1 MTRRWESDA
10 QMKRVATIASPITP
24 VTAETTGGDVYERFE
39 AEPDT
44 LAIAVVDAEQAPIGL
59 IERGQ
64 FMLKM
69 GSAHGRPLY
78 GGRSVTLV
86 MDSNPL
92 LVDQDT
98 LISDFTGDAL
108 ADRASDLLRGFVVV
122 SCGRYVGV
130 GSALS
135 LLQSANDQSRRQ
147 ATELTEL
154 NSAAARDQS
163 RWSMLF
169 HQSPLPQLCFDASK
183 FYQAL
188 HVDEQDEGPLGS
200 RMQRGYVNIAQ
211 VFGQIELREA
221 NEAAQRLF
229 GVEDFGGRVGV
240 TNFGQDY
247 LAGLFKA
254 ANGISPDGAF
264 PPFEATI
271 RRADGSRV
279 DVRVHVRTLAGGD
292 SPWSICMATYVDMTE
307 AARAARAQREA
318 TEAAEAAN
326 RAKTQ
331 FLATMSHEI
340 RTPLNGV
347 LGMAQAMRGDV
358 LSPAQQGRIDIVRAS
373 GENLL
378 AILNDILD
386 LSKIEAGRLDLERI
400 EFDLDDLASGV
411 CAPFAEAARRKGLGF
426 DLAVEQEARGGYL
439 GDPVRVRQILAN
451 LLANAVKFTEAG
463 ALSMTVAPLPT
474 GFRLTVRDTGAGI
487 EADRIDKIFDKF
499 VQADSS
505 TTRRYGGTGLGLAIS
520 REIAEAMG
528 GAISVRSV
536 PGEGSSFIVDLPLAR
551 CEPAR
556 DLAPASAAS
565 EPPNTA
571 ERPLRIL
578 AAEDNAINQ
587 IVLRTLLEQ
596 FGLQPEIVETGLEA
610 VEAWERG
617 DWDLILMDV
626 QMPVMDGPTATRR
639 IRARELAL
647 GRPRA
652 PIIAL
657 TANAMSHQVGEY
669 LAAGMDGF
677 LAKPIE
683 IAKLYEAIQSVA
695 QATQP
700 GECRDGEIAA

>member
-1 MTRRWESDA
+1 
-10 QMKRVATIASPITP
+10 
-24 VTAETTGGDVYERFE
+24 
-39 AEPDT
+39 
-44 LAIAVVDAEQAPIGL
+44 
-59 IERGQ
+59 
-64 FMLKM
+64 MLKM

-98 LISDFTGDAL
+98 QISDFTGDAL
-108 ADRASDLLRGFVVV
+108 AERASDLLRGFVVV
-122 SCGRYVGV
+122 SHGRYVGV

-135 LLQSANDQSRRQ
+135 LLQSANDESRRQ
-147 ATELTEL
+147 AAELTEL
-154 NSAAARDQS
+154 NLAAARDQS

-169 HQSPLPQLCFDASK
+169 HQSPLPQLCFDASRL
-183 FYQAL
+183 YQAL
-188 HVDEQDEGPLGS
+188 QVDDQHQGPLGS
-200 RMQRGYVNIAQ
+200 RMQRGYASMEQ
-211 VFGQIELREA
+211 VFGHLALREA
-221 NEAAQRLF
+221 NEAAHRLF
-229 GVEDFGGRVGV
+229 GVEDFVGRVDLKH
-240 TNFGQDY
+240 FGEDY

-254 ANGISPDGAF
+254 ADGISPDGAF
-264 PPFEATI
+264 PSFETTI
-271 RRADGSRV
+271 HRADGV
-279 DVRVHVRTLAGGD
+279 PVEVRVHVRTLAGGD
-292 SPWSICMATYVDMTE
+292 RPWSICMATFVDMTE
-307 AARAARAQREA
+307 VQRAARAQREA

-358 LSPAQQGRIDIVRAS
+358 LSAVQQDRIDIIRAS

-400 EFDLDDLASGV
+400 EFDLDDLARGV
-411 CAPFAEAARRKGLGF
+411 CAPFAEAAHAKGLAF
-426 DLAVEQEARGGYL
+426 DLAMQPEARGSYL
-439 GDPVRVRQILAN
+439 GDPVRVRQILGN

-463 ALSMTVAPLPT
+463 ALNVIVAPLPS

-487 EADRIDKIFDKF
+487 AADRVDRIFDKF

-528 GAISVRSV
+528 GVISVRST

-556 DLAPASAAS
+556 DLAPASEAS

-596 FGLQPEIVETGLEA
+596 FGLQPEIVATGLDA

-647 GRPRA
+647 GRSRT

-669 LAAGMDGF
+669 AAAGMDAF

-683 IAKLYEAIQSVA
+683 IAKLYAAVQSVA
-695 QATQP
+695 QAIQP
-700 GECRDGEIAA
+700 GESEDGEIAA